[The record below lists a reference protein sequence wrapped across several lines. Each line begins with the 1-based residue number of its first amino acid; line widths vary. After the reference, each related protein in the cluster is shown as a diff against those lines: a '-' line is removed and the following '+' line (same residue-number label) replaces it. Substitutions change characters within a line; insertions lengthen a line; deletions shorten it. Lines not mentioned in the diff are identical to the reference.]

1 VARRRTIEPVV
12 ERFFHLEEERQQ
24 RVLLVER
31 LMQWVAL
38 LGLLVLLLA
47 GLR

>member
-1 VARRRTIEPVV
+1 M
-12 ERFFHLEEERQQ
+12 ERFFHLEDERQQ

-38 LGLLVLLLA
+38 LGLVLLLVLLLA

>member
-1 VARRRTIEPVV
+1 M
-12 ERFFHLEEERQQ
+12 ERFFHLEDERQQ

-31 LMQWVAL
+31 LMQWVAV

>member
-1 VARRRTIEPVV
+1 MARFV
-12 ERFFHLEEERQQ
+12 HLEDERH
-24 RVLLVER
+24 RRLLVIER